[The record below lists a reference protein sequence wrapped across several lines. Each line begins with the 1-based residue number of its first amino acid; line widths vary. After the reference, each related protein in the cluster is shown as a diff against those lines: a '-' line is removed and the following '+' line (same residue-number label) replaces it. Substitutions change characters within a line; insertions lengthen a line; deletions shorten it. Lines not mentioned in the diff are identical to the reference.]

1 MSRKEMEVSNLVACS
16 THRQKGTQK
25 LTLKAASGGLLRSR
39 KYSEVYRILVQQIS
53 PKIGCIITLM
63 TSTTQMFSATELRC
77 YI

>member
-39 KYSEVYRILVQQIS
+39 KYSESLQNPRTANIS
-53 PKIGCIITLM
+53 KNRLYYYFDDFDNTNV
-63 TSTTQMFSATELRC
+63 
-77 YI
+77 

>member
-1 MSRKEMEVSNLVACS
+1 MSRKEMKVSNLVACS
-16 THRQKGTQK
+16 THRRKGTQK

-39 KYSEVYRILVQQIS
+39 KYSEVYSILVQQIS

-63 TSTTQMFSATELRC
+63 TSTTQMFNATELRC